1 MRKILILT
9 MLIILAKPVI
19 AEAAET
25 DDLIQEITDGLDLSD
40 IDSAAGET
48 ADKIKFSD
56 LVSAFISEGADGV
69 DGAMISEYIYDI
81 FFYEIADIKPVFTE
95 LVCMS
100 LLFALFGKALAV
112 RQDYVSEIGFF
123 AVYSGILLLLL
134 ESFSTIGDVVS
145 DGISSIVSFMTAFI
159 PTYAAALLV
168 TGNATSA
175 GVFYELAFGIIYILE
190 LSVKIIFLP
199 GIHIFV
205 LMLLLDNLFLETRFS
220 KLAGLLSDGIKFALK
235 IGIGA
240 VVGLGVVQSLIAPAQ
255 DRITTNGLYRGL
267 SALPGIGNT
276 ISAAGELVIG
286 CGILVKNSLG
296 AAALIIL
303 FFVCLTPLLKVLCY
317 HLMYRIAAAVL
328 EPFCDRRISDCV
340 QAVGRGCA
348 LYLRIIFDVLL
359 LFWITTGLIAA
370 SSSFIY

>member
-9 MLIILAKPVI
+9 MLIILVKPVI

-48 ADKIKFSD
+48 GDKIKFSD
-56 LVSAFISEGADGV
+56 LVTAFISEGTDGV

-81 FFYEIADIKPVFTE
+81 FFYEIADIKPVFIE
-95 LVCMS
+95 LVCIS

-112 RQDYVSEIGFF
+112 RRDYVSEIGFF

-134 ESFSTIGDVVS
+134 DSFSTIGDVVS

-175 GVFYELAFGIIYILE
+175 GVFYELAFGIIYVLE
-190 LSVKIIFLP
+190 LAVKVIFLP

-255 DRITTNGLYRGL
+255 DRITTNGIYRGL

-276 ISAAGELVIG
+276 INAAGELVIG

-296 AAALIIL
+296 AAALVIL